1 MPRISDE
8 KILSHLSEAMSL
20 TEQAHEI
27 CFKLKARGSNA
38 IRMEED
44 PQPSLQEALRMF
56 RKLLASYQA

>member
-1 MPRISDE
+1 MARISDE
-8 KILSHLSEAMSL
+8 RILSQLSEAMSL

-27 CFKLKARGSNA
+27 CVKLKARRSNA
-38 IRMEED
+38 IRMDED